1 MEYCKISYPNR
12 DALIFC
18 YDTGTIELRIF
29 MGFGSNRSNI
39 VTNSL
44 RFTRIDYEYCT
55 NVRNQLRISKEYAEC
70 IYESGTTKIE
80 FVTIHGVFP
89 QDRYEKAL

>member
-1 MEYCKISYPNR
+1 MPPFHTDHESPRIRGNLQISCPNR
-12 DALIFC
+12 DALRLC

-29 MGFGSNRSNI
+29 VGFGSNRSNI

-55 NVRNQLRISKEYAEC
+55 NVKNQLRIS
-70 IYESGTTKIE
+70 
-80 FVTIHGVFP
+80 
-89 QDRYEKAL
+89 